1 MHSEILSIL
10 TDLDNFIYVS
20 MICLYEIAIKQKTGK
35 LSESP
40 ASIED
45 IISVVNQDGFN
56 ILSIT
61 EKHISSYSQIPLLEI
76 HKNPFDRL
84 ILSTALTE
92 NIPIISADDKFKLY
106 TSQIELITA

>member
-1 MHSEILSIL
+1 MKLLLSR
-10 TDLDNFIYVS
+10 
-20 MICLYEIAIKQKTGK
+20 KTNK
-35 LSESP
+35 LSEFP

-45 IISVVNQDGFN
+45 IISVVNQNGFK

-61 EKHISSYSQIPLLEI
+61 EKHISNYGQIPLLEI
-76 HKNPFDRL
+76 HKDPFDRL

-92 NIPIISADDKFKLY
+92 NITIISADDKFKLY